1 MGNRAVQFYQ
11 GSDWLTYR
19 WSVAQLFDTL
29 DRMREVCSH
38 SSIQLGAGSVAV
50 QGTPTP
56 RYESTEDEALTDI
69 LGYLIE
75 LCDDLSGELDA
86 VLADLLPYMQTP
98 LLQRW
103 IGFEMQLHLRSIR
116 EHALYEHQAQEPS
129 PTVVDTIVA
138 LTTRMRDLLKKID
151 L

>member
-1 MGNRAVQFYQ
+1 MSERAIPFYQ

-29 DRMREVCSH
+29 DRMREICSH
-38 SSIQLGAGSVAV
+38 SAHKVSLSVGM
-50 QGTPTP
+50 QGTAYP
-56 RYESTEDEALTDI
+56 RYEIPEDEFVTVV

-86 VLADLLPYMQTP
+86 VLADLMPAIQTS
-98 LLQRW
+98 LVQRW
-103 IGFEMQLHLRSIR
+103 MGFEMQLHLRAIR
-116 EHALYEHQAQEPS
+116 QQTLYEQDVHEPS
-129 PTVVDTIVA
+129 VAVIDTIVA

-151 L
+151 Q